1 MSRQFEPITDAIS
14 SSTSANSSSPHKS
27 QTFSEIYG
35 VPENFLEVEVK
46 NPQTHGYESGQMY
59 TDYEII
65 CRTNIPAFKKRSSR
79 VRRRYSDFV
88 AFRKILEQETTRV
101 VIPQLPGRILLNS
114 NKFNELNIE
123 KRRSGLERFLIIV
136 SGHPL
141 LQTGSKS
148 LIEFIQNEKWDPK
161 SMLY

>member
-1 MSRQFEPITDAIS
+1 MSRPFQPISDVIN
-14 SSTSANSSSPHKS
+14 TSPPQNKS
-27 QTFSEIYG
+27 RPQDIYSE
-35 VPENFLEVEVK
+35 PENFLEVEVT
-46 NPQTHGYESGQMY
+46 NAQTHGYGSNMY

-65 CRTNIPAFKKRSSR
+65 CRTNIPAFKKRLSR
-79 VRRRYSDFV
+79 IRRRYSDFV
-88 AFRKILEQETTRV
+88 AFRKVLEQETNRV
-101 VIPQLPGRILLNS
+101 VIPQLPGKILLNS

-123 KRRSGLERFLIIV
+123 KRRQGLERFLIVV

-161 SMLY
+161 QAVY

>member
-1 MSRQFEPITDAIS
+1 MSKSFQPISDVIK
-14 SSTSANSSSPHKS
+14 SSPKHKPQS
-27 QTFSEIYG
+27 FSEIYG
-35 VPENFLEVEVK
+35 EPENFLEVEVV
-46 NPQTHGYESGQMY
+46 NPQTHGYGANMY

-65 CRTNIPAFKKRSSR
+65 CRTNIPAFKKRHSR
-79 VRRRYSDFV
+79 IRRRYSDFT
-88 AFRKILEQETTRV
+88 AFKKILEQETTRV
-101 VIPQLPGRILLNS
+101 IIPSLPGKILLNS

-123 KRRSGLERFLIIV
+123 KRRQGLEKFLTIV

-148 LIEFIQNEKWDPK
+148 LIEFIQNERWDPK

>member
-1 MSRQFEPITDAIS
+1 
-14 SSTSANSSSPHKS
+14 
-27 QTFSEIYG
+27 
-35 VPENFLEVEVK
+35 
-46 NPQTHGYESGQMY
+46 MY

-65 CRTNIPAFKKRSSR
+65 CRTNIPAFKKRLSR
-79 VRRRYSDFV
+79 IRRRYSDFV
-88 AFRKILEQETTRV
+88 AFRKVLEQETNRV
-101 VIPQLPGRILLNS
+101 VIPQLPGKILLNS

-123 KRRSGLERFLIIV
+123 KRRQGLERFLIVV

-161 SMLY
+161 QAVY